1 MKPLAFRMRPKDIDE
16 IVGQRHLVGEGKII
30 RRMVQAKLLSSM
42 ILYGPPGTGKTSI
55 ASAIAGSTKYAFRI
69 LNAATD
75 SKKEL
80 EQVAL
85 EAKMSGT
92 VILMLDEIHRLTK
105 PKQDFLLPLL
115 ESGKIIL
122 IGATTENPY
131 ISINPAIRSRTQIF
145 EVQKLSEE
153 DIKTAINRALQDDER
168 GLGKYHVVL
177 DDDAMIHLARA
188 TNGDLRSALNGLELA
203 VMSTPTDEG
212 NHVHVTLEI
221 IEECIQKKAL
231 THDKDGDAHYDV
243 ISAFQKSIRGSDTN
257 AALHYMARLLEAG
270 DLISVM
276 RRLLT
281 IAYED
286 IGLANPPA
294 CSRTVSAVLAAER
307 LGLPEARI
315 PLADAVIELCISP
328 KSNSGIQAIDAALDD
343 IRKGHGGEVPNHLKD
358 AHYKGAE
365 KLGHGTSYKYPNDY
379 PHDWVKQQYLPDSLL
394 DRTYYVPKE
403 NGRYEQALKQ
413 QYSALQNSRWRK

>member
-177 DDDAMIHLARA
+177 DDDAMIHLTRA

-203 VMSTPTDEG
+203 VMSTPTDES

-328 KSNSGIQAIDAALDD
+328 KSNSGIQAIDSALDD
-343 IRKGHGGEVPNHLKD
+343 IRKGHGVPC
-358 AHYKGAE
+358 G
-365 KLGHGTSYKYPNDY
+365 G
-379 PHDWVKQQYLPDSLL
+379 
-394 DRTYYVPKE
+394 
-403 NGRYEQALKQ
+403 
-413 QYSALQNSRWRK
+413 

>member
-1 MKPLAFRMRPKDIDE
+1 MRPRDIDE
-16 IVGQRHLVGEGKII
+16 VVGQQHLVGPGRII
-30 RRMVQAKLLSSM
+30 RRMVEARLLSSM

-75 SKKEL
+75 SKKDL

-115 ESGKIIL
+115 ESGRIIL

-145 EVQKLSEE
+145 EVKKLSEE
-153 DIKTAINRALQDDER
+153 DIRTAVSRAVTDEER
-168 GLGKYHVVL
+168 GLGKKNVIL
-177 DDDAMIHLARA
+177 DDDAMLHLTRA

-203 VMSTPTDEG
+203 VMSTPADENG
-212 NHVHVTLEI
+212 HVHVTLDI
-221 IEECIQKKAL
+221 IEECVQRKAL
-231 THDKDGDAHYDV
+231 THDKNGDAHYDV
-243 ISAFQKSIRGSDTN
+243 ISAFQKSIRGSDVN

-270 DLISVM
+270 DLVSVM

-294 CSRTVSAVLAAER
+294 CARTVSAVQAAEH

-315 PLADAVIELCISP
+315 PLADVVIELCISP
-328 KSNSGIQAIDAALDD
+328 KSNSGICAIDAALAD
-343 IRKGHGGEVPNHLKD
+343 IRKGHVGEVPDHLKD

-365 KLGHGTSYKYPNDY
+365 KLGHGTDYKYPHDY
-379 PHDWVKQQYLPDSLL
+379 PHDWVSQQYLPDTLT

-413 QYSALQNSRWRK
+413 QYDALQKARWHR